1 MPPMPARAKST
12 VKSAQDKP
20 YRRGR
25 TLGKDSLRGRTP
37 RALEEKERSKA
48 RGMGRSGGSGAVG
61 RKGGAK
67 QAGEEAEWGG
77 IESEDEEGEEDEDEE
92 MDVLPPAQEDG
103 EEESAAA
110 ALPAAAGQ
118 KGKGKKERRK
128 TGGTGKKVKTFVEGK
143 DALLSLAASI
153 TGTAEAKKQE
163 KLERG
168 KQRLAKPAPPTESK
182 ELSASKQK
190 QLAAARAIVA
200 ERAKQKKDRQK
211 ADAAPPKPA
220 AAGDGKKRVSFA

>member
-1 MPPMPARAKST
+1 MPPMSARTKST
-12 VKSAQDKP
+12 PKSAQDKP

-37 RALEEKERSKA
+37 RALEEKERA
-48 RGMGRSGGSGAVG
+48 RVRGMGRSGGSGAMG
-61 RKGGAK
+61 RKRGAK
-67 QAGEEAEWGG
+67 QVGEEAEWGG
-77 IESEDEEGEEDEDEE
+77 IESEDEEGEEDEE
-92 MDVLPPAQEDG
+92 MDVLPAAQEDG
-103 EEESAAA
+103 EEEGAAA
-110 ALPAAAGQ
+110 ALPAAAGP

-182 ELSASKQK
+182 EPSASKQK

>member
-1 MPPMPARAKST
+1 MPPTQPRPTSAPSSAR
-12 VKSAQDKP
+12 DKP

-37 RALEEKERSKA
+37 RVFDEKERSGGKRRTA
-48 RGMGRSGGSGAVG
+48 AGGTGRRGRGSGGVE
-61 RKGGAK
+61 

-77 IESEDEEGEEDEDEE
+77 IESGDQDGEDDDEE
-92 MDVLPPAQEDG
+92 MDGPSAREGAVAPPP
-103 EEESAAA
+103 AAA
-110 ALPAAAGQ
+110 AAGPP
-118 KGKGKKERRK
+118 GKGKKERRK
-128 TGGTGKKVKTFVEGK
+128 TGGTGKKAKTFVEGK

-153 TGTAEAKKQE
+153 TGTQEAKKQE

-168 KQRLAKPAPPTESK
+168 KQRLAKPARPTESQ
-182 ELSASKQK
+182 EPSAAKQN

-220 AAGDGKKRVSFA
+220 AAGEGKKRVSFA

>member
-1 MPPMPARAKST
+1 MPPTQPRPKSAP
-12 VKSAQDKP
+12 SAQDKP

-37 RALEEKERSKA
+37 RVLDEKERSGGKRSTA
-48 RGMGRSGGSGAVG
+48 AAAAGGTGRPGRGRGGVE
-61 RKGGAK
+61 

-77 IESEDEEGEEDEDEE
+77 IESEDQDGEDDEE
-92 MDVLPPAQEDG
+92 MDGPPAREG
-103 EEESAAA
+103 AVAA
-110 ALPAAAGQ
+110 PAAVAGPP
-118 KGKGKKERRK
+118 GKGKKERRK

-153 TGTAEAKKQE
+153 TGTQEAKKQE

-168 KQRLAKPAPPTESK
+168 KQRLAKPARPTESK
-182 ELSASKQK
+182 EPSAAKQK

-220 AAGDGKKRVSFA
+220 AAGEGKKRVSFA